1 MLPPARGRL
10 GRGGPGRGGRCQP
23 AARRRLSPSPAG
35 EGCSP
40 RCPQPGRT
48 RPWRVRL
55 PSGRARQVTVTSV
68 CCRCVVLS
76 LRGGGSQVPGAWVL
90 GTVRCRAGTS
100 CWDAGSEG
108 ERRARPR
115 SPARLPLWAYMESFV
130 RAPRRRILRD
140 AKRNG
145 RGTGA
150 SRHRRGRQVCQTWVC
165 ASTRARPTRAVG
177 VGCAASWARA
187 QADLPVSERPT
198 VLGIAAVAQR
208 QT

>member
-10 GRGGPGRGGRCQP
+10 VWAGSGRAGRCQP

-35 EGCSP
+35 EGRSP

-48 RPWRVRL
+48 PPWRVRL
-55 PSGRARQVTVTSV
+55 PSGRARQVTVTGV
-68 CCRCVVLS
+68 RCRCAVLS
-76 LRGGGSQVPGAWVL
+76 RRGGGSQVPGARL
-90 GTVRCRAGTS
+90 LATVRCRAGTS
-100 CWDAGSEG
+100 CRDAGSEG
-108 ERRARPR
+108 ERRAGPR

-130 RAPRRRILRD
+130 RTPRRGILRD
-140 AKRNG
+140 AKRSG

-150 SRHRRGRQVCQTWVC
+150 SRHRRGRQVRQTWVC
-165 ASTRARPTRAVG
+165 ASPRARPTRAVG
-177 VGCAASWARA
+177 VGCAASGARA
-187 QADLPVSERPT
+187 RADLPVSERPT